1 MANPEK
7 AVLRTELKTEIPFM
21 FNPAELTI
29 TKSNSWQALENKGGN
44 APELRFQGGQSGTL
58 ALSLTLDTTKDGS
71 DVTVH
76 TTKLLDL
83 LKVDMS
89 LPSADPARNKGR
101 PPWVVF
107 HWGNLHSFKAIVER
121 LQIKFT
127 YFASSGMPLRAKADL
142 ALKQYE
148 DEAVLPLQ
156 NPTSHTPTLHS
167 VHRLGHG
174 ETLDR
179 IAAKHY
185 ADSTRWRLIADAN
198 NVVDPI
204 ALVPGT
210 LLIIPALPVR
220 RRG

>member
-7 AVLRTELKTEIPFM
+7 ALLRTELKTEIPFL

-29 TKSNSWQALENKGGN
+29 TKSNSWQASENKGGN
-44 APELRFQGGQSGTL
+44 APQLRFQGGQSGTL
-58 ALSLTLDTTKDGS
+58 ALSITLDTTKDGT
-71 DVTVH
+71 DVTEH
-76 TTKLLDL
+76 TNKLLEL

-89 LPSADPARNKGR
+89 LPGADGSRNKGR

-107 HWGNLHSFKAIVER
+107 NWGNLHSFKAIVER

-142 ALKQYE
+142 ALKQFE
-148 DEAVLPLQ
+148 DEALLPLQ
-156 NPTSHTPTLHS
+156 NPTSHTPTLHR
-167 VHRLGHG
+167 VHRLSHG

-179 IAAKHY
+179 IAARHY

-198 NVVDPI
+198 NVVDPL
-204 ALVPGT
+204 ALTPGT
-210 LLIIPALPVR
+210 LLVIPELPVR

>member
-7 AVLRTELKTEIPFM
+7 AVLRTELNVEIPFL

-29 TKSNSWQALENKGGN
+29 TKSNSWQALENKGSN

-58 ALSLTLDTTKDGS
+58 ALSMTLDTTKDGT
-71 DVTVH
+71 DVTQH

-89 LPSADPARNKGR
+89 LPSMDPTRNNGR

-107 HWGNLHSFKAIVER
+107 QWGSLHSFKAIVER

-142 ALKQYE
+142 SLKQYE

-156 NPTSHTPTLHS
+156 NPTSHTPSLHS

-179 IAAKHY
+179 VAAKHY

-210 LLIIPALPVR
+210 LLVIPQLPVR